1 MTDSLTLQTAEK
13 IGESLL
19 VRYWDMNG
27 NLIEIKIDDLELF
40 GLKVV
45 TT

>member
-1 MTDSLTLQTAEK
+1 MNDAVKLSNVEK

-19 VRYWDMNG
+19 VRYWDTNG
-27 NLIEIKIDDLELF
+27 NLIEIKLDDLELF

-45 TT
+45 NT